1 MLVGIT
7 DARLVRGGGW
17 GVCVGRRG
25 KRVSNQGGTC
35 ATMSIVVDSEVLCY
49 LQYLAQPKVQR
60 SLCVFGGLMEIDP
73 DARHDDGH
81 LIILRSG
88 KTTEPNKNVYT
99 CI

>member
-1 MLVGIT
+1 M
-7 DARLVRGGGW
+7 
-17 GVCVGRRG
+17 RG
-25 KRVSNQGGTC
+25 KKRKKSEQPGRDVRDHEHSNL
-35 ATMSIVVDSEVLCY
+35 VDSEVLCY

-73 DARHDDGH
+73 DPRHDDGH
-81 LIILRSG
+81 LIMLRSR